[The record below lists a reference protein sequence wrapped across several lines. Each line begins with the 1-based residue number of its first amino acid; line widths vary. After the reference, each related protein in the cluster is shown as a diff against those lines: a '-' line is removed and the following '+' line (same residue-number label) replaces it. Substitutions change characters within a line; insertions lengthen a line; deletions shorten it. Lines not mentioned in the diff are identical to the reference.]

1 MERCARGERAR
12 QKGRNRMINRYDRI
26 DLRSEPFAIL
36 LLGKTG
42 IPRRGEITSIF
53 VRARGQGNNRILEKR
68 WFETGPSSC
77 ETISTCPC
85 LAFPPPRYSFANLS
99 RKMAGNDS
107 EFQYLHLPRYGI
119 RAWYLWE
126 SSFREWKGILF
137 LVNFNNPSS
146 SRKRDTI
153 HRKNNENVIFFSKI
167 PRITFQKSRDRASK
181 GSSIN
186 EDAFLPA
193 LPSKKKKERKEEEKN
208 SPLP

>member
-1 MERCARGERAR
+1 
-12 QKGRNRMINRYDRI
+12 MINRYDRI

-167 PRITFQKSRDRASK
+167 PRTTFQKVEIGQAK
-181 GSSIN
+181 GLRSTKTLS
-186 EDAFLPA
+186 FL
-193 LPSKKKKERKEEEKN
+193 LFLRKKREREKKKKKTLLFP
-208 SPLP
+208 S

>member
-1 MERCARGERAR
+1 
-12 QKGRNRMINRYDRI
+12 MINRYDRI

-193 LPSKKKKERKEEEKN
+193 LPSKKKRERKEEEKN

>member
-42 IPRRGEITSIF
+42 IGEITSIF

-68 WFETGPSSC
+68 WFGTGPSSC

-126 SSFREWKGILF
+126 SSFRKWKGILF

-193 LPSKKKKERKEEEKN
+193 LPSKKKRERKEEEKT

>member
-1 MERCARGERAR
+1 
-12 QKGRNRMINRYDRI
+12 MINRYDRI

-53 VRARGQGNNRILEKR
+53 VRARGRGNNRILEKR

-193 LPSKKKKERKEEEKN
+193 LPSKKKRERKEEEKT

>member
-1 MERCARGERAR
+1 
-12 QKGRNRMINRYDRI
+12 MINRYDRI

-193 LPSKKKKERKEEEKN
+193 LPSKKKRERKEEEKT
-208 SPLP
+208 SSLP

>member
-193 LPSKKKKERKEEEKN
+193 LPSKKKRERKEEEKT

>member
-1 MERCARGERAR
+1 
-12 QKGRNRMINRYDRI
+12 MINRYDRI

-167 PRITFQKSRDRASK
+167 PRTTFQKSRDRASK
-181 GSSIN
+181 GSPIN

-193 LPSKKKKERKEEEKN
+193 LPSKKKRERKEEEKN

>member
-42 IPRRGEITSIF
+42 IGEITSIF

-181 GSSIN
+181 GSPIN

-193 LPSKKKKERKEEEKN
+193 LPSKKKRERKEEEKT

>member
-1 MERCARGERAR
+1 
-12 QKGRNRMINRYDRI
+12 MINRYDRI

-193 LPSKKKKERKEEEKN
+193 LPSKKKRERKEEEKT

>member
-1 MERCARGERAR
+1 
-12 QKGRNRMINRYDRI
+12 MINRYDRI

>member
-1 MERCARGERAR
+1 
-12 QKGRNRMINRYDRI
+12 MINRYDRI

-42 IPRRGEITSIF
+42 IGEITSIF

-193 LPSKKKKERKEEEKN
+193 LPSKKKRERKEEEKT

>member
-1 MERCARGERAR
+1 
-12 QKGRNRMINRYDRI
+12 MINRYDRI

-42 IPRRGEITSIF
+42 IGEITSIF

-137 LVNFNNPSS
+137 LVNFNNPS
-146 SRKRDTI
+146 RKRDTI

-167 PRITFQKSRDRASK
+167 PRTTFQKSRDRASK

-193 LPSKKKKERKEEEKN
+193 LPSKKKRERKEEEKN

>member
-53 VRARGQGNNRILEKR
+53 VRARGRGNNRILEKR

-193 LPSKKKKERKEEEKN
+193 LPSKKKRERKEEEKT